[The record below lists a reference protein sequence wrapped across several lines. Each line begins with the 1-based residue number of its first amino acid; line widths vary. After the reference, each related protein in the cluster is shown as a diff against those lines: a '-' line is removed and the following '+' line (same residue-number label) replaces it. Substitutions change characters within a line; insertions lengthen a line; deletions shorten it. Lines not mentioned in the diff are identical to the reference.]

1 MRFGGTLT
9 REKDNVS
16 RTVQPFEVVN
26 VFNGY
31 QLDYSILSLDN
42 SQEIQIA
49 VGLLDQSEVTLD
61 CVQRTGILLGGDC
74 ADADFRL
81 LDGVLFEV
89 RVYDVNRFTQ
99 SL

>member
-16 RTVQPFEVVN
+16 RIVQPFEVVN